1 MSRKITATSIMIFLH
16 FDEYSLSNSVSN
28 SARLMDS
35 SKVVKDPIATMW
47 LMVVATLNHQKASLG
62 DRRCD
67 RIYRGLLSSIA
78 TKLGQLCG
86 E

>member
-1 MSRKITATSIMIFLH
+1 
-16 FDEYSLSNSVSN
+16 
-28 SARLMDS
+28 MDS

-47 LMVVATLNHQKASLG
+47 LVVVATLNQKASLG

>member
-35 SKVVKDPIATMW
+35 SKVLKDPIATMW
-47 LMVVATLNHQKASLG
+47 LVVVATLNQKASLG

-67 RIYRGLLSSIA
+67 RSWANISWI
-78 TKLGQLCG
+78 T
-86 E
+86 